1 MASNKKNR
9 YKLSKGRKEQ
19 LAQARQNAKD
29 DYNRRQ
35 KEKQNK
41 ALIQQYNATHK
52 NAPKQTISA
61 KGGSRN
67 TRHSTG
73 TTRSTASKTRMN
85 GSLGN
90 SFGGSKTGGANT
102 TANRRASAAR
112 KADAERRQSTTLRQ
126 GSSYLTGGST
136 RKATPYAAA
145 QQVYTPLRSNDR
157 RARAGRAAD
166 ANRTINGSLGNSFGG
181 KLPTAARNTQETTTT
196 EDRRARIGRK
206 ADEEKKQR
214 QTAIDTLN
222 ANSVRWHNTTDE
234 TEKNR
239 LHAVNNRIR
248 SMYGMTYEGKTG
260 RTYLPTAGQNVNVSH
275 PVELYSGA
283 EQPQTEFNTQEDK
296 DKRYKEIQSEIDR
309 MKKAYT
315 GLSNFHFGMSE
326 NNKADKDAKKQL
338 IKTLEDE
345 RNAVTGGTTR
355 KVQAAKSIGNQIV
368 GSPAALAETA
378 QQQSANVEE
387 SRKNPEYVR
396 LEQLQEQLELTLAGL
411 PSTDADGKPPAE
423 YMNVYNQ
430 LQYVKEQ
437 KDKLA
442 VKTTVDPNK
451 WGQQKLTK
459 AAEQKANATTGM
471 TEGKKFAADTAI
483 GVAGNA
489 PQMAASFI
497 PVVGPAIGA
506 TWSGVNAAGQRSYEL
521 NQQGV
526 APNESL
532 GRGIVSGVI
541 EAATE
546 KSPMEILAN
555 IATKGGK
562 GLVSNIAKQALSEAG
577 EESLGY
583 AANYAADV
591 AANDP
596 NAHFS
601 LSELGQNA
609 LGGAAGGAMFGGI
622 GTGIHA
628 LRKGVN
634 YLSTARNG
642 NNAAQNQTAT
652 VDTQAQTQYT
662 NNNGGVANGING
674 QQNGNGD
681 FSAGLQGRPDGTAF
695 DSAVPNR
702 GSNDGRANS
711 GLSDGVLLT
720 SKKTRQIMDE
730 RGLPNLGLKES
741 TGDNTS
747 FSYALE
753 QAKANNPHG
762 AFVDS
767 QSAENL
773 NASGT
778 RTFLS
783 SDGMAGVAVRPDG
796 DIVGVFKNSQ
806 NRTRQAV
813 KDLLITALSNG
824 GTKLDCYGNTLGKM
838 YAQMGF
844 VPVARMDF
852 NPEYATDW
860 KPEFGTPDVIFWM
873 HNGDSPELV
882 ASKSGTYSDYSND
895 YIKSL
900 PTFTDYE
907 AAGQY
912 RDMLLAQQQA
922 GRTQNVNTQNP
933 YDINPKLKKAGV
945 NAENSVGAAQ
955 SGFDPYSKMVNDYGA
970 IPQGMNPARMVD
982 VPQSTNGTD
991 RVSNVARTI
1000 MESGVT
1006 PDNLIPALENH
1017 IAEGLFSHD
1026 VKSLKKTLSG
1036 ATKTIQKKGWQGA
1049 FDQWEEVT
1057 DGRRAV
1063 TDDDIALGQMMYTA
1077 AVEAGDTQTA
1087 MKLAGDLAV
1096 QGTALGRG
1104 VNAFKLLKKTT
1115 PEGQLYY
1122 LQKAVQKIQQE
1133 YQSRFDKQAG
1143 KDLKKELKRADTAGK
1158 RGKQTA
1164 IISDTNAAIEQAA
1177 QEVAKESTGEA
1188 TTQSNG
1194 KENGKR
1200 TLPKATDKGVGKDDV
1215 YDGRPKDRYTP
1226 AADWAKET
1234 GNDLAKRIADKLN
1247 PAPTQR
1253 PVSRTILSDL
1263 MQFAEEHAL
1272 PKKQQAPKRQA
1283 VDRLRDYFA
1292 NKDFYTKAWNEAR
1305 SALKEKYKGNAEAL
1319 DALESFTDATID
1331 YNADPLHTQKVIMNA
1346 LMDDIKETGGLK
1358 TYLARNTLGAGEQ
1371 NAAQLADRLI
1381 AETGVTGTDA
1391 EVLRSGVNHAYEDM
1405 MDGKNGTKLETM
1417 IRETLKGGNLSL
1429 TDVAKMSPKQKAAV
1443 GQTISGLLQKQY
1455 GVDAQ
1460 YADTVSNTIID
1471 EYNTEVQERARKI
1484 LENKFKERK
1493 QRVPREFWDVFEE
1506 YANLGTFNSEY
1517 AQKATE
1523 KLFGEPGITLNE
1535 DLVQEFLNAETQEAR
1550 DAVVDNI
1557 YNDVAQQ
1564 IPKTA
1569 GDIVNAWRYFAMLGN
1584 PRTHI
1589 RNIMGNVASAAA
1601 LDTSHKVSA
1610 VGQKFL
1616 PQEKRTRALH
1626 TSKAAKQFAKA
1637 DYANVEAELS
1647 GNAYKNEMS
1656 EIKQR
1661 QKLFPKPL
1669 QKVMDANTRALD
1681 AEDQVFKK
1689 KSYIDSMGNFL
1700 TARGWDVNNLT
1711 EAQLN
1716 EARQHA
1722 IQDAKIATFQDA
1734 SKLADKLS
1742 EIEHSGKAWGV
1753 IIGSL
1758 FPFKRTPINVAKRS
1772 FEFSPL
1778 GLLKAVTYDMAQ
1790 VKSGKM
1796 DATKMA
1802 DHISQGLTGSGIAVL
1817 GAFLAAQGIFSAG
1830 SSDDD
1835 KEANFDAGMGQQE
1848 YAINIGGKSYTID
1861 WASPAVVPLAMGG
1874 ELYNSLHQKYDD
1886 EETAFNQAMATVSR
1900 MFDPMLNMTM
1910 LSGIGSTVTS
1920 AAYNKSNPLF
1930 GIASNVATNFG
1941 GQFVPT
1947 LFGQVARTVDNTRRT
1962 TYADKNSPVPSSV
1975 QKFLQRQA
1983 NKIPGLSQYQPAYTD
1998 VWGREQKNGP
2008 DNVFAR
2014 VAYNFFSPGYL
2025 ADAKGTQAE
2034 KALKELYQATGNN
2047 SVLPSKPQK
2056 YYKDADGV
2064 KKFLSASDYSK
2075 LTSEGGKISLDA
2087 INKLTKSEA
2096 YKQMSN
2102 DERIEAVADIYKYAK
2117 AIAANKVYKKELDGT
2132 TKIVSESGIEPGLY
2146 YAYKEMEDSYND
2158 SMESW
2163 EARDQVF
2170 SAIKADSSLSD
2181 QEKNGL
2187 YHTLLIK
2194 GTSDS
2199 QWEKYQKI
2207 SGKVTAEEY
2216 VDAMIQKQAIT
2227 KEGEEI
2233 EDGRASL
2240 EATEFS
2246 YYLDSKGYTG
2256 EKRQAFEDTFKFYS
2270 MHMADPAN
2278 YTFDMIRENGGAKE
2292 KDAIGEV
2299 ESAGISAAQYAQIKS
2314 AASGV
2319 TYEKGKK
2326 NAKLAAVGAV
2336 VSKMSTNYDQYA
2348 AVMHALGYKNIDSYY
2363 TNGGKLPENSG
2374 LNTGINVN
2382 RSSASQKTSSA
2393 GFVNPTTASNSVV
2406 TSGYGGRNAPKTS
2419 GGYGSSN
2426 HDGIDI
2432 GGTGGNLNGQA
2443 ADSIGGGKVTEV
2455 GYDENGYGNY
2465 VVVDHGNGYTSLYGH
2480 LQKATVKQGETVS
2493 AGQQVGVIGSTG
2505 NSSGPHL
2512 HLRVRK
2518 NGQSIDPRTV
2528 IPGYK

>member
-1 MASNKKNR
+1 MA
-9 YKLSKGRKEQ
+9 LSKGRREQ
-19 LAQARQNAKD
+19 LEQAKKNAKIKAK
-29 DYNRRQ
+29 Q
-35 KEKQNK
+35 KQNK

-67 TRHSTG
+67 TRQSTG
-73 TTRSTASKTRMN
+73 TTRSTVNKTRMN

-90 SFGGSKTGGANT
+90 SFGGSKTGGVKT
-102 TANRRASAAR
+102 TTDRRANAAH

-541 EAATE
+541 GAATE
-546 KSPMEILAN
+546 KSPMESLAN

-642 NNAAQNQTAT
+642 NNAVQNQTAPI
-652 VDTQAQTQYT
+652 DTQVQTQYT

-860 KPEFGTPDVIFWM
+860 KSEFGTPDVIFWM

-900 PTFTDYE
+900 PTFTDYD

-933 YDINPKLKKAGV
+933 YDINPKLTRAGEMQM
-945 NAENSVGAAQ
+945 NGGTAGTYPFGQNTVGAAQ
-955 SGFDPYSKMVNDYGA
+955 SAYAPGQKVSKVSSNTFANSTIFNDA
-970 IPQGMNPARMVD
+970 EK
-982 VPQSTNGTD
+982 QS
-991 RVSNVARTI
+991 AKI
-1000 MESGVT
+1000 
-1006 PDNLIPALENH
+1006 
-1017 IAEGLFSHD
+1017 
-1026 VKSLKKTLSG
+1026 
-1036 ATKTIQKKGWQGA
+1036 
-1049 FDQWEEVT
+1049 FDQDGDALYDVVTEKQSLDNARQRLDTDYDGEVRDLPNKPNFSGEDNDTAMGILSRKLEEARQSGDYSEVNKWAKLIKEKGT
-1057 DGRRAV
+1057 EG
-1063 TDDDIALGQMMYTA
+1063 GQLVQSFAKYSRTPEGVIVQGQREIDA
-1077 AVEAGDTQTA
+1077 AV
-1087 MKLAGDLAV
+1087 
-1096 QGTALGRG
+1096 
-1104 VNAFKLLKKTT
+1104 KLLKKTN
-1115 PEGQLYY
+1115 PKQLAKW
-1122 LQKAVQKIQQE
+1122 QKKGYFQWTDADAQRSADYMQQAVDAGLDTQQ
-1133 YQSRFDKQAG
+1133 G
-1143 KDLKKELKRADTAGK
+1143 
-1158 RGKQTA
+1158 
-1164 IISDTNAAIEQAA
+1164 
-1177 QEVAKESTGEA
+1177 
-1188 TTQSNG
+1188 
-1194 KENGKR
+1194 R
-1200 TLPKATDKGVGKDDV
+1200 TLEAKAMEV
-1215 YDGRPKDRYTP
+1215 
-1226 AADWAKET
+1226 
-1234 GNDLAKRIADKLN
+1234 IADKMPVTTKNKIVSLLMDN
-1247 PAPTQR
+1247 MLGNFRTLITRNAGGNAMFSVPEAIRENFVAAPIDKLVSLKTKARTTYASPFAKSKAWAGGAKKGVSEMVSDIKSGVHTARSGENTSWQAQQKTFRNKGLGKLGNAYDSFVGSMLEAGDR
-1253 PVSRTILSDL
+1253 PFYEAAFAAKMTDLEKARSQGKLTKDFQGKDFDTYAPQVARQAALEAVFQNNGTVAQAFSNIATGLGKLSKGTL
-1263 MQFAEEHAL
+1263 GTASLQQSAL
-1272 PKKQQAPKRQA
+1272 PFTKTPGNLVERAIEYSPFGVLKNAVQTGHEKRTGTFNQQRFVTETSRNIVGSAIFA
-1283 VDRLRDYFA
+1283 LAGSLVASGMLRGALPDD
-1292 NKDFYTKAWNEAR
+1292 KDE
-1305 SALKEKYKGNAEAL
+1305 AEAL
-1319 DALESFTDATID
+1319 KNAGEHAYSIRIGDKNYSYSWIPVIGPALAGAADFYQTMNDMDSNKAAAVWNAAEGYLNSAIFEQSSLSGLPDLFGGSYSTPIEGIGKTFASLPSQMVPSLVRQVATATDPYERQTYVKGNTIESQLNSIKASIPWLRQTLPVKVDEQGNEKLNSQGRGLGSRLAENMILPYKVTQQQSNDVRDELMRLKKATGETTQFQNKITYAVEHD
-1331 YNADPLHTQKVIMNA
+1331 GEKKNLTAMESMQYQKIYGQESTKAIRELMASDTYKDLSDKEKVRAITEINSYAKTIADSKFVDIELSEAEQKVKNAVDKGIGIGDYMVFKNSVKSIEDKNTGADDSSKKNMQDIVDLFENGSFAKLTDEQKDYLYSSTGRSLATNPYHISEVEKSASDSSYYKNLSGEDKLIFRSYANEYEDVVNNGKSMDGWVAKAKLASDNGVLEPYQFAAYEQA
-1346 LMDDIKETGGLK
+1346 LMYADKDENGSLK
-1358 TYLARNTLGAGEQ
+1358 QSEV
-1371 NAAQLADRLI
+1371 AAAI
-1381 AETGVTGTDA
+1381 
-1391 EVLRSGVNHAYEDM
+1391 N
-1405 MDGKNGTKLETM
+1405 
-1417 IRETLKGGNLSL
+1417 
-1429 TDVAKMSPKQKAAV
+1429 
-1443 GQTISGLLQKQY
+1443 TISGLSQ
-1455 GVDAQ
+1455 
-1460 YADTVSNTIID
+1460 T
-1471 EYNTEVQERARKI
+1471 
-1484 LENKFKERK
+1484 
-1493 QRVPREFWDVFEE
+1493 
-1506 YANLGTFNSEY
+1506 
-1517 AQKATE
+1517 QKAYLWQSQN
-1523 KLFGEPGITLNE
+1523 KSWKPNKNPFG
-1535 DLVQEFLNAETQEAR
+1535 
-1550 DAVVDNI
+1550 
-1557 YNDVAQQ
+1557 
-1564 IPKTA
+1564 
-1569 GDIVNAWRYFAMLGN
+1569 
-1584 PRTHI
+1584 
-1589 RNIMGNVASAAA
+1589 S
-1601 LDTSHKVSA
+1601 
-1610 VGQKFL
+1610 
-1616 PQEKRTRALH
+1616 
-1626 TSKAAKQFAKA
+1626 
-1637 DYANVEAELS
+1637 
-1647 GNAYKNEMS
+1647 
-1656 EIKQR
+1656 
-1661 QKLFPKPL
+1661 
-1669 QKVMDANTRALD
+1669 
-1681 AEDQVFKK
+1681 
-1689 KSYIDSMGNFL
+1689 
-1700 TARGWDVNNLT
+1700 
-1711 EAQLN
+1711 
-1716 EARQHA
+1716 
-1722 IQDAKIATFQDA
+1722 
-1734 SKLADKLS
+1734 
-1742 EIEHSGKAWGV
+1742 
-1753 IIGSL
+1753 
-1758 FPFKRTPINVAKRS
+1758 
-1772 FEFSPL
+1772 
-1778 GLLKAVTYDMAQ
+1778 
-1790 VKSGKM
+1790 
-1796 DATKMA
+1796 
-1802 DHISQGLTGSGIAVL
+1802 
-1817 GAFLAAQGIFSAG
+1817 
-1830 SSDDD
+1830 
-1835 KEANFDAGMGQQE
+1835 
-1848 YAINIGGKSYTID
+1848 
-1861 WASPAVVPLAMGG
+1861 
-1874 ELYNSLHQKYDD
+1874 
-1886 EETAFNQAMATVSR
+1886 ATVYW
-1900 MFDPMLNMTM
+1900 P
-1910 LSGIGSTVTS
+1910 
-1920 AAYNKSNPLF
+1920 
-1930 GIASNVATNFG
+1930 
-1941 GQFVPT
+1941 
-1947 LFGQVARTVDNTRRT
+1947 
-1962 TYADKNSPVPSSV
+1962 
-1975 QKFLQRQA
+1975 
-1983 NKIPGLSQYQPAYTD
+1983 
-1998 VWGREQKNGP
+1998 E
-2008 DNVFAR
+2008 
-2014 VAYNFFSPGYL
+2014 
-2025 ADAKGTQAE
+2025 
-2034 KALKELYQATGNN
+2034 
-2047 SVLPSKPQK
+2047 
-2056 YYKDADGV
+2056 
-2064 KKFLSASDYSK
+2064 
-2075 LTSEGGKISLDA
+2075 
-2087 INKLTKSEA
+2087 
-2096 YKQMSN
+2096 
-2102 DERIEAVADIYKYAK
+2102 
-2117 AIAANKVYKKELDGT
+2117 
-2132 TKIVSESGIEPGLY
+2132 
-2146 YAYKEMEDSYND
+2146 
-2158 SMESW
+2158 
-2163 EARDQVF
+2163 
-2170 SAIKADSSLSD
+2170 
-2181 QEKNGL
+2181 
-2187 YHTLLIK
+2187 
-2194 GTSDS
+2194 
-2199 QWEKYQKI
+2199 
-2207 SGKVTAEEY
+2207 
-2216 VDAMIQKQAIT
+2216 
-2227 KEGEEI
+2227 
-2233 EDGRASL
+2233 
-2240 EATEFS
+2240 
-2246 YYLDSKGYTG
+2246 
-2256 EKRQAFEDTFKFYS
+2256 
-2270 MHMADPAN
+2270 
-2278 YTFDMIRENGGAKE
+2278 AKE
-2292 KDAIGEV
+2292 KDNSVEAKVDKRIG
-2299 ESAGISAAQYAQIKS
+2299 GMQ
-2314 AASGV
+2314 
-2319 TYEKGKK
+2319 
-2326 NAKLAAVGAV
+2326 
-2336 VSKMSTNYDQYA
+2336 
-2348 AVMHALGYKNIDSYY
+2348 
-2363 TNGGKLPENSG
+2363 
-2374 LNTGINVN
+2374 
-2382 RSSASQKTSSA
+2382 ASQKTSSA

-2443 ADSIGGGKVTEV
+2443 ADSIGGGKVAEV

>member
-9 YKLSKGRKEQ
+9 YNLSKGRKEQ

-35 KEKQNK
+35 KEKQNR

-73 TTRSTASKTRMN
+73 TTRSTVSKTRMN

-90 SFGGSKTGGANT
+90 SFGGSKTGGSKT
-102 TANRRASAAR
+102 TTDRRASAAR
-112 KADAERRQSTTLRQ
+112 KADAERRQITTLRQ

-546 KSPMEILAN
+546 KSPMESLAN

-642 NNAAQNQTAT
+642 HNAAQNQTAT

-662 NNNGGVANGING
+662 NTNGGVANGING

-900 PTFTDYE
+900 PTFTDYD

-922 GRTQNVNTQNP
+922 GRTQNVNTHNP
-933 YDINPKLKKAGV
+933 YDINPKLTRAGETQM
-945 NAENSVGAAQ
+945 NGGTAGTYPFGQNTVGAAQ
-955 SGFDPYSKMVNDYGA
+955 SAYAPEQKVSKVSSNTFANSTIFNDA
-970 IPQGMNPARMVD
+970 EK
-982 VPQSTNGTD
+982 QS
-991 RVSNVARTI
+991 AKI
-1000 MESGVT
+1000 
-1006 PDNLIPALENH
+1006 
-1017 IAEGLFSHD
+1017 
-1026 VKSLKKTLSG
+1026 
-1036 ATKTIQKKGWQGA
+1036 
-1049 FDQWEEVT
+1049 FDQDGDALYDVVTEKQSLDNARQRLDTDYDGEVRDLPNKPNFSGEDNDTAMGILSRKLEEARQSGDYSEVNKWAKLIKEKGT
-1057 DGRRAV
+1057 EG
-1063 TDDDIALGQMMYTA
+1063 GQLVQSFAKYSRTPEGVIVQGQREIDA
-1077 AVEAGDTQTA
+1077 AV
-1087 MKLAGDLAV
+1087 
-1096 QGTALGRG
+1096 
-1104 VNAFKLLKKTT
+1104 KLLKKTN
-1115 PEGQLYY
+1115 PKQLAKW
-1122 LQKAVQKIQQE
+1122 QKKGYFQWTDADAQRSADYMQQAVDAGLDTQQ
-1133 YQSRFDKQAG
+1133 G
-1143 KDLKKELKRADTAGK
+1143 
-1158 RGKQTA
+1158 
-1164 IISDTNAAIEQAA
+1164 
-1177 QEVAKESTGEA
+1177 
-1188 TTQSNG
+1188 
-1194 KENGKR
+1194 R
-1200 TLPKATDKGVGKDDV
+1200 TLEAKAMEV
-1215 YDGRPKDRYTP
+1215 
-1226 AADWAKET
+1226 
-1234 GNDLAKRIADKLN
+1234 IADKMPVTAKNKIVSLLMDN
-1247 PAPTQR
+1247 MLGNFRTLITRNAGGNAMFSVPEAIRENFVAAPIDKLVSLKTKARTTYASPFAKSKAWAGGAKKGVSEMVSDIKNGVHTARSGENTSWQAQQKTFRNKGLGKLGNAYDSFVGSMLEAGDR
-1253 PVSRTILSDL
+1253 PFYEAAFAAKMTDLEKARSQGKLTNDFQGKDFDTYAPQVARQAALEAVFQNNGTVAQAFSNIATGLGKLSKGTL
-1263 MQFAEEHAL
+1263 GTASLQQSAL
-1272 PKKQQAPKRQA
+1272 PFTKTPGNLVERAIEYSPFGVLKNAVQTGHEKRTGTFNQQRFVTETSRNIVGSAIFA
-1283 VDRLRDYFA
+1283 LAGSLVASGMLRGALPDD
-1292 NKDFYTKAWNEAR
+1292 KDE
-1305 SALKEKYKGNAEAL
+1305 AEAL
-1319 DALESFTDATID
+1319 K
-1331 YNADPLHTQKVIMNA
+1331 N
-1346 LMDDIKETGGLK
+1346 
-1358 TYLARNTLGAGEQ
+1358 AGEQ
-1371 NAAQLADRLI
+1371 AYSIRIGDNNYSYSWIPVIGPALAGAADFYQTMNDMDSNKAAAVWNAAEGYLNSAIFEQSSLSGLPDLFGGSYSTPIEGIGKTFASLPSQMVPSLVRQVATATDPYERQTYVKGNTIESQLNSIKASIPWLRQTLPVKVDEQGNEKLNSQGRGLGSRLAENMILPYKVTQQQSNDVREELMRLKKATGETTQFQNKITYAVEHDGEKKNLTATESMQYQKIYGQESTKAIRELMASDTYKDLSDKEKVRAITEINSHAKTIADSKFVDIELSEAEQKVKNAVDKGIGIGDYMVFKNSVKSIEDKNTGADDSSKKNMQDIVDLFENGSFAKLTDEQKDYLYSSTGRSLATNPYHISEVEKSASDSSYYKNLSGEDKLI
-1381 AETGVTGTDA
+1381 FRSYANEYEDVVNNGKSMDGWVAKAKLASDNGVLEPYQFA
-1391 EVLRSGVNHAYEDM
+1391 AYEQALMYADK
-1405 MDGKNGTKLETM
+1405 DENGS
-1417 IRETLKGGNLSL
+1417 LKQSE
-1429 TDVAKMSPKQKAAV
+1429 VAAAIN
-1443 GQTISGLLQKQY
+1443 TISGLSQ
-1455 GVDAQ
+1455 
-1460 YADTVSNTIID
+1460 T
-1471 EYNTEVQERARKI
+1471 
-1484 LENKFKERK
+1484 
-1493 QRVPREFWDVFEE
+1493 
-1506 YANLGTFNSEY
+1506 
-1517 AQKATE
+1517 QKAYLWQSQN
-1523 KLFGEPGITLNE
+1523 KSWKPNNNPFG
-1535 DLVQEFLNAETQEAR
+1535 
-1550 DAVVDNI
+1550 
-1557 YNDVAQQ
+1557 
-1564 IPKTA
+1564 
-1569 GDIVNAWRYFAMLGN
+1569 
-1584 PRTHI
+1584 
-1589 RNIMGNVASAAA
+1589 S
-1601 LDTSHKVSA
+1601 
-1610 VGQKFL
+1610 
-1616 PQEKRTRALH
+1616 
-1626 TSKAAKQFAKA
+1626 
-1637 DYANVEAELS
+1637 
-1647 GNAYKNEMS
+1647 
-1656 EIKQR
+1656 
-1661 QKLFPKPL
+1661 
-1669 QKVMDANTRALD
+1669 
-1681 AEDQVFKK
+1681 
-1689 KSYIDSMGNFL
+1689 
-1700 TARGWDVNNLT
+1700 
-1711 EAQLN
+1711 
-1716 EARQHA
+1716 
-1722 IQDAKIATFQDA
+1722 
-1734 SKLADKLS
+1734 
-1742 EIEHSGKAWGV
+1742 
-1753 IIGSL
+1753 
-1758 FPFKRTPINVAKRS
+1758 
-1772 FEFSPL
+1772 
-1778 GLLKAVTYDMAQ
+1778 
-1790 VKSGKM
+1790 
-1796 DATKMA
+1796 
-1802 DHISQGLTGSGIAVL
+1802 
-1817 GAFLAAQGIFSAG
+1817 
-1830 SSDDD
+1830 
-1835 KEANFDAGMGQQE
+1835 
-1848 YAINIGGKSYTID
+1848 
-1861 WASPAVVPLAMGG
+1861 
-1874 ELYNSLHQKYDD
+1874 
-1886 EETAFNQAMATVSR
+1886 ATVYW
-1900 MFDPMLNMTM
+1900 P
-1910 LSGIGSTVTS
+1910 
-1920 AAYNKSNPLF
+1920 
-1930 GIASNVATNFG
+1930 
-1941 GQFVPT
+1941 
-1947 LFGQVARTVDNTRRT
+1947 
-1962 TYADKNSPVPSSV
+1962 
-1975 QKFLQRQA
+1975 
-1983 NKIPGLSQYQPAYTD
+1983 
-1998 VWGREQKNGP
+1998 E
-2008 DNVFAR
+2008 
-2014 VAYNFFSPGYL
+2014 
-2025 ADAKGTQAE
+2025 
-2034 KALKELYQATGNN
+2034 
-2047 SVLPSKPQK
+2047 
-2056 YYKDADGV
+2056 
-2064 KKFLSASDYSK
+2064 
-2075 LTSEGGKISLDA
+2075 
-2087 INKLTKSEA
+2087 
-2096 YKQMSN
+2096 
-2102 DERIEAVADIYKYAK
+2102 
-2117 AIAANKVYKKELDGT
+2117 
-2132 TKIVSESGIEPGLY
+2132 
-2146 YAYKEMEDSYND
+2146 
-2158 SMESW
+2158 
-2163 EARDQVF
+2163 
-2170 SAIKADSSLSD
+2170 
-2181 QEKNGL
+2181 
-2187 YHTLLIK
+2187 
-2194 GTSDS
+2194 
-2199 QWEKYQKI
+2199 
-2207 SGKVTAEEY
+2207 
-2216 VDAMIQKQAIT
+2216 
-2227 KEGEEI
+2227 
-2233 EDGRASL
+2233 
-2240 EATEFS
+2240 
-2246 YYLDSKGYTG
+2246 
-2256 EKRQAFEDTFKFYS
+2256 
-2270 MHMADPAN
+2270 
-2278 YTFDMIRENGGAKE
+2278 AKE
-2292 KDAIGEV
+2292 KDNSVEAKVDKRIG
-2299 ESAGISAAQYAQIKS
+2299 GMQ
-2314 AASGV
+2314 
-2319 TYEKGKK
+2319 
-2326 NAKLAAVGAV
+2326 
-2336 VSKMSTNYDQYA
+2336 
-2348 AVMHALGYKNIDSYY
+2348 
-2363 TNGGKLPENSG
+2363 
-2374 LNTGINVN
+2374 
-2382 RSSASQKTSSA
+2382 ASQKTSSA

-2480 LQKATVKQGETVS
+2480 LQKATVKQGDTVS

>member
-1 MASNKKNR
+1 MA
-9 YKLSKGRKEQ
+9 LSKGRREQ
-19 LAQARQNAKD
+19 LEQAKKNAKIKAK
-29 DYNRRQ
+29 Q
-35 KEKQNK
+35 KQNK

-61 KGGSRN
+61 KGGIRNSRQ
-67 TRHSTG
+67 STG
-73 TTRSTASKTRMN
+73 TTRSTASRTRMN

-90 SFGGSKTGGANT
+90 SFGGSKTGGAKT
-102 TANRRASAAR
+102 TIDRRASAAR

-126 GSSYLTGGST
+126 GSNYLTGGST

-166 ANRTINGSLGNSFGG
+166 ANRTINARNQVAANTQMNGSLGNSFGG

-283 EQPQTEFNTQEDK
+283 EQPQTKFNTQEDK

-546 KSPMEILAN
+546 KSPMESLAN

-642 NNAAQNQTAT
+642 HNAAQNQTAT

-662 NNNGGVANGING
+662 NTNGGVINGTNG
-674 QQNGNGD
+674 QQNGNG
-681 FSAGLQGRPDGTAF
+681 SIRTGIYANGRVANQPLSSERQNG
-695 DSAVPNR
+695 R
-702 GSNDGRANS
+702 GNPGVYE
-711 GLSDGVLLT
+711 GVLVNRE
-720 SKKTRQIMDE
+720 TRQIMNE
-730 RGLPNLGLKES
+730 RGMVDFGLRES
-741 TGDNTS
+741 TGDNAS
-747 FSYALE
+747 FSRALDA
-753 QAKANNPHG
+753 AKASNPHG

-767 QSAENL
+767 QPAENL
-773 NASGT
+773 NAEGT
-778 RTFLS
+778 RTFMS
-783 SDGMAGVAVRPDG
+783 PDGMAGAAVKRDG
-796 DIVGVFKNSQ
+796 DIVGVFKNSTD
-806 NRTRQAV
+806 TRPGAV
-813 KDLLITALSNG
+813 NDLIITALSNG
-824 GTKLDCYGNTLGKM
+824 GNKLDCYGMDLGDK
-838 YAQMGF
+838 YTQLGF
-844 VPVARMDF
+844 VPVARMEF

-873 HNGDSPELV
+873 HNGDSAETV
-882 ASKSGTYSDYSND
+882 ARKRGSYQYFDDN
-895 YIKSL
+895 YIMSL

-945 NAENSVGAAQ
+945 NAESSVGAAET
-955 SGFDPYSKMVNDYGA
+955 GFDPYSKMVNDYGA
-970 IPQGMNPARMVD
+970 IPEGMNPARTID
-982 VPQSTNGTD
+982 VPQSTNGSD

-1000 MESGVT
+1000 MESGIT

-1017 IAEGLFSHD
+1017 VAEGLFSHD

-1133 YQSRFDKQAG
+1133 YQLRFDKQAG
-1143 KDLKKELKRADTAGK
+1143 KAAKK
-1158 RGKQTA
+1158 Q
-1164 IISDTNAAIEQAA
+1164 
-1177 QEVAKESTGEA
+1177 
-1188 TTQSNG
+1188 
-1194 KENGKR
+1194 
-1200 TLPKATDKGVGKDDV
+1200 GV
-1215 YDGRPKDRYTP
+1215 P
-1226 AADWAKET
+1226 AED
-1234 GNDLAKRIADKLN
+1234 IAD
-1247 PAPTQR
+1247 Q
-1253 PVSRTILSDL
+1253 
-1263 MQFAEEHAL
+1263 
-1272 PKKQQAPKRQA
+1272 
-1283 VDRLRDYFA
+1283 Y
-1292 NKDFYTKAWNEAR
+1292 
-1305 SALKEKYKGNAEAL
+1305 
-1319 DALESFTDATID
+1319 
-1331 YNADPLHTQKVIMNA
+1331 
-1346 LMDDIKETGGLK
+1346 GLK
-1358 TYLARNTLGAGEQ
+1358 
-1371 NAAQLADRLI
+1371 
-1381 AETGVTGTDA
+1381 
-1391 EVLRSGVNHAYEDM
+1391 
-1405 MDGKNGTKLETM
+1405 
-1417 IRETLKGGNLSL
+1417 
-1429 TDVAKMSPKQKAAV
+1429 
-1443 GQTISGLLQKQY
+1443 
-1455 GVDAQ
+1455 
-1460 YADTVSNTIID
+1460 
-1471 EYNTEVQERARKI
+1471 
-1484 LENKFKERK
+1484 
-1493 QRVPREFWDVFEE
+1493 
-1506 YANLGTFNSEY
+1506 
-1517 AQKATE
+1517 
-1523 KLFGEPGITLNE
+1523 LNE

-1550 DAVVDNI
+1550 DAVVDKI

-1569 GDIVNAWRYFAMLGN
+1569 GDRLNAWRYFAMLGN

-1616 PQEKRTRALH
+1616 PKEKRTRALH

-1637 DYANVEAELS
+1637 DYANVETELS
-1647 GNAYKNEMS
+1647 GNAYKTEMS

-1669 QKVMDANTRALD
+1669 QKVMDANTWALD

-1734 SKLADKLS
+1734 SALADTLS
-1742 EIEHSGKAWGV
+1742 RLEKKNKATEV

-1758 FPFKRTPINVAKRS
+1758 VPFKRTPINVAKRS
-1772 FEFSPL
+1772 FELSPV
-1778 GLLKAVTYDMAQ
+1778 GLLKAITYDAVQ
-1790 VKSGKM
+1790 VKNGNM
-1796 DATKMA
+1796 DATKMI
-1802 DHISQGLTGSGIAVL
+1802 DHIGQGLTGSSVAAL

-1861 WASPAVVPLAMGG
+1861 WASPTVVPLAMGG
-1874 ELYNSLHQKYDD
+1874 ELYEALHQKYDD

-1910 LSGIGSTVTS
+1910 LSGIGSTVSS

-2014 VAYNFFSPGYL
+2014 AAYNFFSPGYL

-2034 KALKELYQATGNN
+2034 KALKELYQATGDN

-2056 YYKDADGV
+2056 YYKAEDGT
-2064 KKFLSASDYSK
+2064 KKFLTAQEYST
-2075 LTSEGGKISLDA
+2075 LTSQSGKISLDA
-2087 INKLTKSEA
+2087 IDKLTKSEA

-2146 YAYKEMEDSYND
+2146 YAYKEMEDSLNND
-2158 SMESW
+2158 MEGW

-2187 YHTLLIK
+2187 YHSLLIK
-2194 GTSDS
+2194 GTSQS
-2199 QWEKYQKI
+2199 QWDKYTEI

-2227 KEGEEI
+2227 KEGEDI
-2233 EDGRASL
+2233 EKGRASL

-2246 YYLDSKGYTG
+2246 RYLDAKGYSA
-2256 EKRQAFEDTFKFYS
+2256 EKREALENTFKFYS
-2270 MHMADPAN
+2270 MVKADPAN
-2278 YTFDMIRENGGAKE
+2278 YTFDMLTSDGTKAEKE
-2292 KDAIGEV
+2292 YISEV
-2299 ESAGISAAQYAQIKS
+2299 KNVGISATQYAQIK
-2314 AASGV
+2314 AAANAAPYKSG
-2319 TYEKGKK
+2319 EK
-2326 NAKLAAVGAV
+2326 NAKIAAMGAV
-2336 VSKMSTNYDQYA
+2336 VSKMVSSYDQYA
-2348 AVMHALGYKNIDSYY
+2348 AVMHALGKKKIDSYY
-2363 TNGGKLPENSG
+2363 TSGGKLPEDSG

-2406 TSGYGGRNAPKTS
+2406 TSGYGGRNAVKTS
-2419 GGYGSSN
+2419 TGYSSTN

-2432 GGTGGNLNGQA
+2432 GGTGGNLDGQA
-2443 ADSIGGGKVTEV
+2443 ADSIGSGKVIQV
-2455 GYDENGYGNY
+2455 GYEEKGYGNY

-2480 LQKATVKQGETVS
+2480 LQQATVKQGDTVS

-2505 NSSGPHL
+2505 SSTAPHL
-2512 HLRVRK
+2512 HLRVHK

-2528 IPGYK
+2528 IPGYGG

>member
-9 YKLSKGRKEQ
+9 YNLSKGRKEQ

-73 TTRSTASKTRMN
+73 TTRSTVSKTRMN

-102 TANRRASAAR
+102 TTNRRANAAH
-112 KADAERRQSTTLRQ
+112 KADTERRQSTTLRQ
-126 GSSYLTGGST
+126 GSNYLTGGST

-157 RARAGRAAD
+157 RARVGRAAD
-166 ANRTINGSLGNSFGG
+166 ANRAIN
-181 KLPTAARNTQETTTT
+181 ARNQVAANTQMKTGTGKTWNE
-196 EDRRARIGRK
+196 K
-206 ADEEKKQR
+206 EER
-214 QTAIDTLN
+214 QKAIDTLN
-222 ANSVRWHNTTDE
+222 ANSMAWHNTSDE
-234 TEKNR
+234 AEKTR
-239 LHAVNNRIR
+239 LHAANDRIR
-248 SMYGMTYEGKTG
+248 KKFGMTYNGDTG
-260 RTYLPTAGQNVNVSH
+260 ATYLPKASGGKTNISKPVVETARKAAFGQN
-275 PVELYSGA
+275 Y
-283 EQPQTEFNTQEDK
+283 QTQEQRQS
-296 DKRYKEIQSEIDR
+296 RYDELNNEIDR
-309 MKKAYT
+309 MQKQYPYLIAMDMKNRNAGEKLAAVPWLISHPKLAAAGINGDDQYSKMSTTNKKQADAMYQLYKRLNDEADAISKQSAGKAWGSGVANAALNAAGAVENGARYVTSAAENALSGALKLAGKQDAGQFWEDVAKNTVNTSFTDSAMQKVNDWAQPVGSAKKAQELAGSGARMLPGMVLGAAT
-315 GLSNFHFGMSE
+315 GTASKVSSLLDKAPLANASLAAIFGDSAASGAREALNDGASLNQALAYGAGSGLTEVVTEKMFDGIPGLNEGVAKLGSKSRIL
-326 NNKADKDAKKQL
+326 NKAFDVLGEGVEEAASTLINPYLKRATYDKNAK
-338 IKTLEDE
+338 
-345 RNAVTGGTTR
+345 NA
-355 KVQAAKSIGNQIV
+355 
-368 GSPAALAETA
+368 TA
-378 QQQSANVEE
+378 QELWDSA
-387 SRKNPEYVR
+387 KGGM
-396 LEQLQEQLELTLAGL
+396 TLAGIMQGANAVSERL
-411 PSTDADGKPPAE
+411 ANRRYGTAPAE
-423 YMNVYNQ
+423 
-430 LQYVKEQ
+430 
-437 KDKLA
+437 
-442 VKTTVDPNK
+442 TTTSIHDANADVR
-451 WGQQKLTK
+451 
-459 AAEQKANATTGM
+459 AAEQMDN
-471 TEGKKFAADTAI
+471 
-483 GVAGNA
+483 
-489 PQMAASFI
+489 
-497 PVVGPAIGA
+497 
-506 TWSGVNAAGQRSYEL
+506 RL
-521 NQQGV
+521 H
-526 APNESL
+526 PNTS
-532 GRGIVSGVI
+532 
-541 EAATE
+541 
-546 KSPMEILAN
+546 
-555 IATKGGK
+555 
-562 GLVSNIAKQALSEAG
+562 QALPTAQRLALPEGNTRTANT
-577 EESLGY
+577 LY
-583 AANYAADV
+583 AN
-591 AANDP
+591 
-596 NAHFS
+596 
-601 LSELGQNA
+601 E
-609 LGGAAGGAMFGGI
+609 
-622 GTGIHA
+622 
-628 LRKGVN
+628 
-634 YLSTARNG
+634 
-642 NNAAQNQTAT
+642 
-652 VDTQAQTQYT
+652 
-662 NNNGGVANGING
+662 NGGVANNLRAFNNADTPDVLYGNMRGDFTSSPDSGSVLYASQNG
-674 QQNGNGD
+674 QVSQTLPTGYLPVGRSGLTKVAAQVDETQTIPRFAVDDAGNPNG
-681 FSAGLQGRPDGTAF
+681 
-695 DSAVPNR
+695 
-702 GSNDGRANS
+702 
-711 GLSDGVLLT
+711 GLSDAEMQWAKLLAANQEKTGVSIQQLT
-720 SKKTRQIMDE
+720 HEI
-730 RGLPNLGLKES
+730 
-741 TGDNTS
+741 
-747 FSYALE
+747 
-753 QAKANNPHG
+753 
-762 AFVDS
+762 VDS
-767 QSAENL
+767 TFEEYNQALQSAEQYVRDYTPQGTSVVR
-773 NASGT
+773 NADGT
-778 RTFLS
+778 SFR
-783 SDGMAGVAVRPDG
+783 A
-796 DIVGVFKNSQ
+796 
-806 NRTRQAV
+806 
-813 KDLLITALSNG
+813 SNNE
-824 GTKLDCYGNTLGKM
+824 K
-838 YAQMGF
+838 
-844 VPVARMDF
+844 
-852 NPEYATDW
+852 W
-860 KPEFGTPDVIFWM
+860 
-873 HNGDSPELV
+873 
-882 ASKSGTYSDYSND
+882 YSDYYKKNGKAPSRA
-895 YIKSL
+895 
-900 PTFTDYE
+900 E
-907 AAGQY
+907 AAQVAAQLVKADIQRGGGQFISAELAHDLQTALEIQAAANALGENVISAQIVDGNLVVQ
-912 RDMLLAQQQA
+912 RGKPAHTANIQDTNARLDRNIISPVMQGATAAPINLTPMQRAGQTQSAPTLADVRQARNDIMPKLTRAGAETVQTGVQTAPPEITQPMQENAQAAAQQA
-922 GRTQNVNTQNP
+922 
-933 YDINPKLKKAGV
+933 DINPKLKKAGV
-945 NAENSVGAAQ
+945 NAENSVGAAET
-955 SGFDPYSKMVNDYGA
+955 GFDPYSKMVNDYGA
-970 IPQGMNPARMVD
+970 IEPGMNPARVVD

-1133 YQSRFDKQAG
+1133 YQSRFDKQAN
-1143 KDLKKELKRADTAGK
+1143 KAAKK
-1158 RGKQTA
+1158 RGVPVE
-1164 IISDTNAAIEQAA
+1164 D
-1177 QEVAKESTGEA
+1177 
-1188 TTQSNG
+1188 
-1194 KENGKR
+1194 
-1200 TLPKATDKGVGKDDV
+1200 
-1215 YDGRPKDRYTP
+1215 
-1226 AADWAKET
+1226 
-1234 GNDLAKRIADKLN
+1234 IAD
-1247 PAPTQR
+1247 Q
-1253 PVSRTILSDL
+1253 
-1263 MQFAEEHAL
+1263 
-1272 PKKQQAPKRQA
+1272 
-1283 VDRLRDYFA
+1283 Y
-1292 NKDFYTKAWNEAR
+1292 
-1305 SALKEKYKGNAEAL
+1305 
-1319 DALESFTDATID
+1319 
-1331 YNADPLHTQKVIMNA
+1331 
-1346 LMDDIKETGGLK
+1346 GLK
-1358 TYLARNTLGAGEQ
+1358 
-1371 NAAQLADRLI
+1371 
-1381 AETGVTGTDA
+1381 
-1391 EVLRSGVNHAYEDM
+1391 
-1405 MDGKNGTKLETM
+1405 
-1417 IRETLKGGNLSL
+1417 
-1429 TDVAKMSPKQKAAV
+1429 
-1443 GQTISGLLQKQY
+1443 
-1455 GVDAQ
+1455 
-1460 YADTVSNTIID
+1460 
-1471 EYNTEVQERARKI
+1471 
-1484 LENKFKERK
+1484 
-1493 QRVPREFWDVFEE
+1493 
-1506 YANLGTFNSEY
+1506 
-1517 AQKATE
+1517 
-1523 KLFGEPGITLNE
+1523 LNE
-1535 DLVQEFLNAETQEAR
+1535 DLVQEFLNAETDEAR
-1550 DAVVDNI
+1550 TEVVDRI
-1557 YNDVAQQ
+1557 YDDVAQQ

-1569 GDIVNAWRYFAMLGN
+1569 GDIVNAWRYFSMLGN

-1589 RNIMGNVASAAA
+1589 RNTMGNVASAIA
-1601 LDTSHKVSA
+1601 LDASHKVSA
-1610 VGQKFL
+1610 AGQKLFL
-1616 PQEKRTRALH
+1616 PQKKRTRALH
-1626 TSKAAKQFAKA
+1626 TSKAAHEFAKA

-1647 GNAYKNEMS
+1647 GNAYKTEMS

-1772 FEFSPL
+1772 FELSPL
-1778 GLLKAVTYDMAQ
+1778 GLLKAFTYDAVQ
-1790 VKSGKM
+1790 VKKGNM
-1796 DATKMA
+1796 DATKMI
-1802 DHISQGLTGSGIAVL
+1802 DHIGQSLTGSGIAVL

-1861 WASPAVVPLAMGG
+1861 WASPVVVPLAMGG
-1874 ELYNSLHQKYDD
+1874 ELYNALQQKYDD

-1900 MFDPMLNMTM
+1900 MFDPLLNMTM
-1910 LSGIGSTVTS
+1910 LSGIGSTISS

-1930 GIASNVATNFG
+1930 GMASNVATNFG

-1947 LFGQVARTVDNTRRT
+1947 LFGQIARTVDNTRRT

-2014 VAYNFFSPGYL
+2014 AAYNFFSPGYL
-2025 ADAKGTQAE
+2025 ADAKSTQAE
-2034 KALKELYQATGNN
+2034 KALKELYQATGDN

-2087 INKLTKSEA
+2087 IDKLTKSEA

-2146 YAYKEMEDSYND
+2146 YAYKEMQSNFKA
-2158 SMESW
+2158 SMENY
-2163 EARDQVF
+2163 EAFDQTF
-2170 SAIKADSSLSD
+2170 LAIKNDKSLSE
-2181 QEKNGL
+2181 QEKNSL
-2187 YHTLLIK
+2187 YHNLLIK
-2194 GTSDS
+2194 GNDEATWKKYTEISD
-2199 QWEKYQKI
+2199 
-2207 SGKVTAEEY
+2207 KVTAEEF
-2216 VDAMIQKQAIT
+2216 VDALTQVKYIKGIGKEELSDETGAEQA
-2227 KEGEEI
+2227 K
-2233 EDGRASL
+2233 A

-2246 YYLDSKGYTG
+2246 KYLDMMGYTG
-2256 EKRQAFEDTFKFYS
+2256 EKRAALEDKFGFYS
-2270 MHMADPAN
+2270 MIRQDPQN
-2278 YTFDMIRENGGAKE
+2278 YTFDMLKNEGNTYER
-2292 KDAIGEV
+2292 DAISAV
-2299 ESAGISAAQYAQIKS
+2299 ESSGMSASQYNQIKTL
-2314 AASGV
+2314 ANRLQAGV
-2319 TYEKGKK
+2319 DYEKGKSG
-2326 NAKLAAVGAV
+2326 AKKAAQAKI
-2336 VSKMSTNYDQYA
+2336 VSQNVNNYDQYA
-2348 AVMHALGYKNIDSYY
+2348 AVMSALGLKRFDSLYSS
-2363 TNGGKLPENSG
+2363 GGKLPEDSG

-2406 TSGYGGRNAPKTS
+2406 TSGYGGRNAVKTS
-2419 GGYGSSN
+2419 KGYSSTN

>member
-1 MASNKKNR
+1 MA
-9 YKLSKGRKEQ
+9 LSKGRREQ
-19 LAQARQNAKD
+19 LEQAKKNAKIKSK
-29 DYNRRQ
+29 Q
-35 KEKQNK
+35 KQNK

-67 TRHSTG
+67 TRQSTG
-73 TTRSTASKTRMN
+73 TTRSTVNKTRMN

-90 SFGGSKTGGANT
+90 SFGGSKTGGVKT
-102 TANRRASAAR
+102 TTDRRANVAH

-145 QQVYTPLRSNDR
+145 QHVYTPLRSNDR

-546 KSPMEILAN
+546 KSPMESLAN

-642 NNAAQNQTAT
+642 NNAVQNQTAP
-652 VDTQAQTQYT
+652 VDTQALPTAQRLALPEGNTRTANTLYA
-662 NNNGGVANGING
+662 NENGGVANN
-674 QQNGNGD
+674 
-681 FSAGLQGRPDGTAF
+681 LRAF
-695 DSAVPNR
+695 
-702 GSNDGRANS
+702 
-711 GLSDGVLLT
+711 
-720 SKKTRQIMDE
+720 
-730 RGLPNLGLKES
+730 
-741 TGDNTS
+741 
-747 FSYALE
+747 
-753 QAKANNPHG
+753 NN
-762 AFVDS
+762 AD
-767 QSAENL
+767 
-773 NASGT
+773 
-778 RTFLS
+778 
-783 SDGMAGVAVRPDG
+783 
-796 DIVGVFKNSQ
+796 
-806 NRTRQAV
+806 
-813 KDLLITALSNG
+813 
-824 GTKLDCYGNTLGKM
+824 
-838 YAQMGF
+838 
-844 VPVARMDF
+844 
-852 NPEYATDW
+852 
-860 KPEFGTPDVIFWM
+860 TPDVLYGNMRGDFTSAPDSGSVLYASQ
-873 HNGDSPELV
+873 NGQVSQTLPTGYLPVGRSGLTKVAAMGETKTVPFLSENPEGMSRSEMQWAKLLVDNSLKTGIPAHTYVDELV
-882 ASKSGTYSDYSND
+882 TPTMQAVNETIADVQQYIAD
-895 YIKSL
+895 YIARKDAQRTHEKGKNLMHHENGTTERLSL
-900 PTFTDYE
+900 NEPWYSEWYKRLGNRKPAKKHYSMIAENIVSNELKKGGGDWVSHELAQDWAE
-907 AAGQY
+907 AQHIQAAYDAIGDDAVSAEITPEGLKVIMNGTPAHTANIQDTNARLDRNIISPVMQGATQAPINLSPMQRAGQTQSAPTLADV
-912 RDMLLAQQQA
+912 RQARNDIIPKLTRAGAETAQTGVQTAPPEITQPMQENAQAAAQQA
-922 GRTQNVNTQNP
+922 
-933 YDINPKLKKAGV
+933 DINPKLTKAEV
-945 NAENSVGAAQ
+945 NAESSVGAAET
-955 SGFDPYSKMVNDYGA
+955 GFDPYSKMVNDYGA
-970 IPQGMNPARMVD
+970 IEPGMNPSRVVD

-1122 LQKAVQKIQQE
+1122 LQKSVQKIQQE

-1143 KDLKKELKRADTAGK
+1143 KAAKK
-1158 RGKQTA
+1158 Q
-1164 IISDTNAAIEQAA
+1164 
-1177 QEVAKESTGEA
+1177 
-1188 TTQSNG
+1188 
-1194 KENGKR
+1194 
-1200 TLPKATDKGVGKDDV
+1200 GV
-1215 YDGRPKDRYTP
+1215 P
-1226 AADWAKET
+1226 AED
-1234 GNDLAKRIADKLN
+1234 IAD
-1247 PAPTQR
+1247 Q
-1253 PVSRTILSDL
+1253 
-1263 MQFAEEHAL
+1263 
-1272 PKKQQAPKRQA
+1272 
-1283 VDRLRDYFA
+1283 Y
-1292 NKDFYTKAWNEAR
+1292 
-1305 SALKEKYKGNAEAL
+1305 
-1319 DALESFTDATID
+1319 
-1331 YNADPLHTQKVIMNA
+1331 
-1346 LMDDIKETGGLK
+1346 GLK
-1358 TYLARNTLGAGEQ
+1358 
-1371 NAAQLADRLI
+1371 
-1381 AETGVTGTDA
+1381 
-1391 EVLRSGVNHAYEDM
+1391 
-1405 MDGKNGTKLETM
+1405 
-1417 IRETLKGGNLSL
+1417 
-1429 TDVAKMSPKQKAAV
+1429 
-1443 GQTISGLLQKQY
+1443 
-1455 GVDAQ
+1455 
-1460 YADTVSNTIID
+1460 
-1471 EYNTEVQERARKI
+1471 
-1484 LENKFKERK
+1484 
-1493 QRVPREFWDVFEE
+1493 
-1506 YANLGTFNSEY
+1506 
-1517 AQKATE
+1517 
-1523 KLFGEPGITLNE
+1523 LNE
-1535 DLVQEFLNAETQEAR
+1535 DLVQEFLNAETDEAR
-1550 DAVVDNI
+1550 TEVVDRI
-1557 YNDVAQQ
+1557 YDDVAQQ
-1564 IPKTA
+1564 IPKTL
-1569 GDIVNAWRYFAMLGN
+1569 GDRFNAWRYFSMLGN

-1589 RNIMGNVASAAA
+1589 RNTMGNVASAIA
-1601 LDTSHKVSA
+1601 LDASHKVSA
-1610 VGQKFL
+1610 AGQKLFL
-1616 PQEKRTRALH
+1616 PQEKRTRTLH

-1647 GNAYKNEMS
+1647 GNAYKTEMS

-1734 SKLADKLS
+1734 SKLADTLS
-1742 EIEHSGKAWGV
+1742 RLEKKNKATEV

-1758 FPFKRTPINVAKRS
+1758 VPFKRTPINVAKRS
-1772 FEFSPL
+1772 FELSPV
-1778 GLLKAVTYDMAQ
+1778 GLLKAFTYDAVQ
-1790 VKSGKM
+1790 VKKGNM
-1796 DATKMA
+1796 DATKMI
-1802 DHISQGLTGSGIAVL
+1802 DHIGQSLTGSGIAVL

-1861 WASPAVVPLAMGG
+1861 WASPVVVPLAMGG
-1874 ELYNSLHQKYDD
+1874 ELYNALQQKYDD

-1900 MFDPMLNMTM
+1900 MFDPLLNMTM
-1910 LSGIGSTVTS
+1910 LSGIGSTISS

-1947 LFGQVARTVDNTRRT
+1947 LFGQIARTVDNTRRT

-2014 VAYNFFSPGYL
+2014 AAYNFFSPGYL

-2034 KALKELYQATGNN
+2034 KALKELYQATGDN

-2064 KKFLSASDYSK
+2064 KKFLNADQYSK

-2087 INKLTKSEA
+2087 IDKLTKSEA

-2132 TKIVSESGIEPGLY
+2132 TKLVKESGMEPGLY
-2146 YAYKEMEDSYND
+2146 YAYKEMQSNFKA
-2158 SMESW
+2158 SMENY
-2163 EARDQVF
+2163 EAFDQTF
-2170 SAIKADSSLSD
+2170 LAIKNDKSLSE
-2181 QEKNGL
+2181 QEKNSL
-2187 YHTLLIK
+2187 YHNLLIK
-2194 GTSDS
+2194 GNSES
-2199 QWEKYQKI
+2199 SWEKYTKI
-2207 SGKVTAEEY
+2207 SDKVTAEEY
-2216 VDAMIQKQAIT
+2216 VDAMTQVKYIKGIGDEEL
-2227 KEGEEI
+2227 EG
-2233 EDGRASL
+2233 DSGADKAKA
-2240 EATEFS
+2240 EATEFAK
-2246 YYLDSKGYTG
+2246 YLDMMGYTG
-2256 EKRQAFEDTFKFYS
+2256 EKRAALEDTFGFYS
-2270 MHMADPAN
+2270 MVRQDPQK
-2278 YTFDMIRENGGAKE
+2278 YTFDMLKNDGNTYEKE
-2292 KDAIGEV
+2292 AIGEV
-2299 ESAGISAAQYAQIKS
+2299 ESSGMSATQYNQIKTL
-2314 AASGV
+2314 ANRLQAGV
-2319 TYEKGKK
+2319 DYEKGKT
-2326 NAKLAAVGAV
+2326 NAKKTAAAKI
-2336 VSKMSTNYDQYA
+2336 VSQNVDSYEQYA
-2348 AVMHALGYKNIDSYY
+2348 AVMSALGYKRFDSLYSS
-2363 TNGGKLPENSG
+2363 GGKLPEDSG
-2374 LNTGINVN
+2374 LNTGITVN

-2443 ADSIGGGKVTEV
+2443 ADSIGGGKVAEV